1 MLPVKPIKNCLNLNV
16 KAVVLATDLGDWSH
30 NAGEFAALFARHF
43 SAELIISHVFL
54 PSQAAM
60 EVEAEGTPV
69 SGQRKELA
77 SLLAERASALS
88 ASAGIE
94 TIPVLLDGIPEEAIP
109 RLAAE
114 YAPSLIAM
122 GTHGGSRLARM
133 VMGSVAEKI
142 LRSTPSPCL
151 TVGPRVAAIS
161 SANDLPFR
169 RILYATDLSPA
180 AAHAAAYAVFL
191 AEALGAKVDV
201 LHVAHGGGHDREGR
215 TEERIEDLMQRF
227 RESLEGLVPRHAEE
241 FCQASAFIE
250 FGSAHQRILEH
261 IREHGIDLLVLG
273 IRKTPHL
280 GLEMRTS
287 AAFQLPAAA
296 TCPVLT
302 ITG

>member
-1 MLPVKPIKNCLNLNV
+1 MRSVELMKNRLNLNV

-30 NAGEFAALFARHF
+30 NAGEFAALFARYF
-43 SAELIISHVFL
+43 AAKLVISHVFL

-60 EVEAEGTPV
+60 EVEAEGAPA
-69 SGQRKELA
+69 SEQRKELA
-77 SLLAERASALS
+77 SQLARRASALG
-88 ASAGIE
+88 ASARVE
-94 TIPVLLDGIPEEAIP
+94 TAPALLEGTPEEAIP

-122 GTHGGSRLARM
+122 GTHAGNRLERM

-142 LRSTPSPCL
+142 LRSTPWPCL

-161 SANDLPFR
+161 SANDLPLR
-169 RILYATDLSPA
+169 RILYATDLTPA
-180 AAHAAAYAVFL
+180 AAHAAAYAVFW
-191 AEALGAKVDV
+191 AEALGAAIDV
-201 LHVAHGGGHDREGR
+201 LHVMHRGEHDRVER
-215 TEERIEDLMQRF
+215 TEDLRRRF
-227 RESLEGLVPRHAEE
+227 RESLEGLVPRYAEE
-241 FCQASAFIE
+241 ICQASAFVE

-261 IREHGIDLLVLG
+261 IEERGIDLLVLG

-287 AAFQLPAAA
+287 RAFQLLAAA

-302 ITG
+302 VTG

>member
-1 MLPVKPIKNCLNLNV
+1 MLPVEPIKNRLNLNV

-30 NAGEFAALFARHF
+30 NAGEFAALFARNF
-43 SAELIISHVFL
+43 AAKLVISHVFL

-77 SLLAERASALS
+77 SLLAQRASVLS
-88 ASAGIE
+88 ASARVE
-94 TIPVLLDGIPEEAIP
+94 TVPVLLDGTPEEAIP

-122 GTHGGSRLARM
+122 GTHGGSRLERM

-142 LRSTPSPCL
+142 LRSTPWPCL
-151 TVGPRVAAIS
+151 TVGPRVAEIS

-169 RILYATDLSPA
+169 RILYATDLTPA

-191 AEALGAKVDV
+191 AETLGAKIDV
-201 LHVAHGGGHDREGR
+201 LRVVHGGEHDREER
-215 TEERIEDLMQRF
+215 TDDLRQRF
-227 RESLEGLVPRHAEE
+227 REALEGLVPRHAEE
-241 FCQASAFIE
+241 FCQASAFVE
-250 FGSAHQRILEH
+250 SGSAHHRILEH
-261 IREHGIDLLVLG
+261 IQERGIDLLVLG

-280 GLEMRTS
+280 GLQMRTS
-287 AAFQLPAAA
+287 GAFQLLAAA

-302 ITG
+302 VTG